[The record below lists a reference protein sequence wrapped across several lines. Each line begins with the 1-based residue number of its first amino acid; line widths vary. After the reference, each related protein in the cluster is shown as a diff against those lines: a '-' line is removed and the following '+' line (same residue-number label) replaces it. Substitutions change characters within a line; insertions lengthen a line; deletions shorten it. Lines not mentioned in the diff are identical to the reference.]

1 MRATLG
7 VDSSQALVFRRIHKP
22 HKANGRVTRRKA
34 HLSLFLLFL
43 LFFRQIIAVDISFSA
58 EILGRRG
65 FGERKNSGGV
75 RCSFAVP
82 RCSGWKNPKTKKG
95 TTAGD
100 RFIAPSDGLS
110 IPATISQQR
119 VIVNLTNALLARPG
133 LPLRVATAAHPES
146 SV

>member
-1 MRATLG
+1 
-7 VDSSQALVFRRIHKP
+7 
-22 HKANGRVTRRKA
+22 
-34 HLSLFLLFL
+34 LFL
-43 LFFRQIIAVDISFSA
+43 LFFRQIIAVDISFSV

-100 RFIAPSDGLS
+100 
-110 IPATISQQR
+110 
-119 VIVNLTNALLARPG
+119 V
-133 LPLRVATAAHPES
+133 PLRRRPPSVGRFDVA
-146 SV
+146 